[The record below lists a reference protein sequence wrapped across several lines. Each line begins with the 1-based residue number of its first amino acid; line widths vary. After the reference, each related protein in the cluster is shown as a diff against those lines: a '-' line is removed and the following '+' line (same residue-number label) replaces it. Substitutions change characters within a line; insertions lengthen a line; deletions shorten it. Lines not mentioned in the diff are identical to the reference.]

1 MVARGRGG
9 GKTPERVVM
18 LLNEEVEKLGQN
30 ATARAIGIPLYS
42 LHRYLKGIGEPT
54 QATLEKLAAYFEVE
68 IDYLRSSGIY
78 EQLQMDLEGAKTF
91 KKNKDKK
98 GKTGKSVNQAIAY
111 AMHDTFTDFLYKNDG
126 KIRTEND
133 MKNEALKAYKEEFP
147 EASDEE
153 VNRISSFIFDRLMS
167 GFVQELSN
175 ILHNKKN

>member
-1 MVARGRGG
+1 
-9 GKTPERVVM
+9 
-18 LLNEEVEKLGQN
+18 
-30 ATARAIGIPLYS
+30 
-42 LHRYLKGIGEPT
+42 
-54 QATLEKLAAYFEVE
+54 
-68 IDYLRSSGIY
+68 
-78 EQLQMDLEGAKTF
+78 
-91 KKNKDKK
+91 
-98 GKTGKSVNQAIAY
+98 
-111 AMHDTFTDFLYKNDG
+111 MHDTFTDFLYKNDG